1 MNSCPWPAP
10 AGPIVM
16 PFQGARPRIDPQAL
30 VLPGAAVIGD
40 VTLAPLASVWFNAV
54 LRGDDGPISIGRG
67 SNVQDGCIL
76 HVGTELP
83 TVVGDWVTLGHG
95 VHLHACRL
103 EDETL
108 IGSGA
113 LVLDGAVVESRAQV
127 AAGALVAPGKV
138 VRAGELWG
146 GVPARKLRDLSG
158 EEAASIKDNALWY
171 VQRMQNY
178 RRQWEEAP

>member
-1 MNSCPWPAP
+1 
-10 AGPIVM
+10 M
-16 PFQGARPRIDPQAL
+16 PFQGAQPRIDPQAL

-54 LRGDDGPISIGRG
+54 LRGDDGPISIGLG

-113 LVLDGAVVESRAQV
+113 LVLDGAVVERRAQV

-138 VRAGELWG
+138 VRTGELWG
-146 GVPARKLRDLSG
+146 GVPARKLRDLCG
-158 EEAASIKDNALWY
+158 QETASIKDNALWY
-171 VQRMQNY
+171 VRRMQRY
-178 RRQWEEAP
+178 RRQLEEAP

>member
-54 LRGDDGPISIGRG
+54 LRGDDGPIAIGRG

>member
-1 MNSCPWPAP
+1 MKPWPPP
-10 AGPIVM
+10 AM
-16 PFQGARPRIDPQAL
+16 PFKGIRPRIDPQAL

-40 VTLAPLASVWFNAV
+40 VTLAPQASVWFNAV

-83 TVVGDWVTLGHG
+83 TVVGDWVTLDHG
-95 VHLHACRL
+95 AHLHACRL

-113 LVLDGAVVESRAQV
+113 LVLDGAVVERRAQ
-127 AAGALVAPGKV
+127 VAPGKV

-158 EEAASIKDNALWY
+158 EEAAAIKDNALWY
-171 VQRMQNY
+171 VQRAESY
-178 RRQWEEAP
+178 RRELEGEP

>member
-1 MNSCPWPAP
+1 MKPWPLP
-10 AGPIVM
+10 AGAM
-16 PFQGARPRIDPQAL
+16 PFKGIRPRIDPQAL

-40 VTLAPLASVWFNAV
+40 VTLAPQASVWFNAV

-113 LVLDGAVVESRAQV
+113 LVLDGAVVERRAQV

-158 EEAASIKDNALWY
+158 EEAAAIKDNALWY
-171 VQRMQNY
+171 VRRAESY
-178 RRQWEEAP
+178 RRELEEGA